1 MLERCF
7 EMWYGYRV
15 HIILFIVMLAVYFTC
30 LLLEKTKNIHNTSYI
45 LVTKI
50 HIIFLLTEALS
61 LIHNEFFTLGD
72 NLFEDGYYNRDN
84 ENWLF
89 YRIEFEGW
97 LGYIIILTIL
107 LIVLRLQYGKRE
119 TKLNWKYNI
128 GLVLLTIIG
137 VFLTNFINV
146 FSVGEICGLECD
158 DFTYE
163 FVCLISKA
171 LFGDECFLYIAT
183 NVLIPMALTIY
194 VVIMIALCIPRMNET
209 KRQKSIKGL
218 RILNNIALIFM
229 IYYFAYDMFVTMES
243 WSYAPMIVVNRVVQ
257 FSLVS
262 LKNNIGTNMPS
273 I

>member
-1 MLERCF
+1 MLERCL
-7 EMWYGYRV
+7 EIWYGYSV
-15 HIILFIVMLAVYFTC
+15 HAILFIVMFAVYIIC
-30 LLLEKTKNIHNTSYI
+30 LLLKKTNSISNSSYI

-61 LIHNEFFTLGD
+61 LIHNEFCTLAD

-89 YRIEFEGW
+89 DRIEFEGW
-97 LGYIIILTIL
+97 LGYIIILAIL
-107 LIVLRLQYGKRE
+107 LIVLRFEYGKKE
-119 TKLNWKYNI
+119 IKLNWKYNTGI
-128 GLVLLTIIG
+128 ILLTILG
-137 VFLTNFINV
+137 VFLSNFLNV

-163 FVCLISKA
+163 FVCLISE
-171 LFGDECFLYIAT
+171 LIFGDECFLYIAT

-194 VVIMIALCIPRMNET
+194 VVIMISHCVPRMDEVE
-209 KRQKSIKGL
+209 RQKSIKGL
-218 RILNNIALIFM
+218 RILNNIALVFM

-257 FSLVS
+257 VS
-262 LKNNIGTNMPS
+262 LKSLSVN
-273 I
+273 